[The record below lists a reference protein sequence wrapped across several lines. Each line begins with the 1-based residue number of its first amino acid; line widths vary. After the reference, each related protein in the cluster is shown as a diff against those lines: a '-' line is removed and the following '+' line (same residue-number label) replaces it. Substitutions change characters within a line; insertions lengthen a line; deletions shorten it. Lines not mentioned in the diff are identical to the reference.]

1 MSKTVR
7 AVLVGAL
14 LLALSAGMAPPPI
27 SGRSTALPK
36 KSLNPNTLWANRD
49 PAQKSLST
57 RVREAE
63 RSAG

>member
-49 PAQKSLST
+49 PAQKVS
-57 RVREAE
+57 RH
-63 RSAG
+63 G